1 MQKFKS
7 SLLAATV
14 VAGFVATPVAATPFT
29 PGTYAILSPGL
40 PATSVVTGTTT
51 TTTTNFDGDNAL
63 HLAGA
68 TSIQNVLVRVFNC
81 LGTPSKLGKAGA
93 GTNTTSAVTAL
104 TYGGAIALTCNNSD
118 ANVGYKAGYSGTS
131 GSTYELQPQGTD
143 ANSVAWGFAAKYIG
157 TGSGF
162 GRNSWKTFSDLF
174 IGGDQSA
181 DLGGTAV
188 KVTTDVYNPFVT
200 STTATDGSVTNNGRW
215 SHVQAAFSDS
225 PVAPSELFSDYPS
238 YVPAKA
244 GAPVQFPLFV
254 VPVAIAYSNVYGT
267 RLVGGVTTNLTFNAQ
282 FTATVPGSTTP
293 IPTLRLDSNALCG
306 IFNGD
311 ITNWNDTALTKLNKK
326 KTLGDANDP
335 FWTALGAP
343 IRLVGRMDGSGTTNI
358 FTRHLSTVCKNANL
372 YPNTA
377 HNKYTTNSDYL
388 PYDGTLSGGVDFTG
402 IRSDT
407 KYKPATTGTY
417 NVISGEYFASGA
429 ISVLSG
435 KAKATP
441 TSGYTGTGLFI
452 VANGGG
458 DVSDAIA
465 YVDNYQGGG
474 SAKIGTATTATND
487 DRSLN
492 GKIGYISADFV
503 QPSTVD
509 SHGNVV
515 AASIGYTAY
524 TGSTLSTKFVYPTA
538 ANALAA
544 LIKANGSTILP
555 PETTLDTTGAAVY
568 TAGDTRQVA
577 VGYDTTVTPAAT
589 TKGNAL
595 RSNPSA
601 WTDVLYA
608 DPANTLAQPNQGYPI
623 TGTTQFYGYTC
634 YATDGNREAIA
645 LLLGALTGQVKLD
658 AAGTHVGAKAFND
671 TAAAHLGIVDQS
683 NLAVVPLVW
692 QQAIAQTFLSNTT
705 KYPVAGKTD
714 TVDLYISAGGVNGV
728 LPLYTK
734 KKGSVPASTART
746 IANPNCTSGKGA

>member
-1 MQKFKS
+1 MQKFKF

-14 VAGFVATPVAATPFT
+14 VAGFVATPVAATTFT
-29 PGTYAILSPGL
+29 PGNYAILSPGL
-40 PATSVVTGTTT
+40 STAPVVSG
-51 TTTTNFDGDNAL
+51 TTTTNFDNDSAL

-93 GTNTTSAVTAL
+93 GTNSLAAEAPLVYNGTIV
-104 TYGGAIALTCNNSD
+104 LTCNNSD
-118 ANVGYKAGYSGTS
+118 SNVSFKTGFSGTA

-143 ANSVAWGFAAKYIG
+143 ANGVAWGFAAKYVG

-162 GRNSWKTFSDLF
+162 GRNAWKTFSDLF
-174 IGGDQSA
+174 IGGNQSA
-181 DLGGTAV
+181 DLGGTTV
-188 KVTTDVYNPFVT
+188 PVTTDVYNPFVVT
-200 STTATDGSVTNNGRW
+200 TTNIDASTTISGRW

-225 PVAPSELFSDYPS
+225 PVAPSELFSDYPT
-238 YVPAKA
+238 YVPTSA
-244 GAPVQFPLFV
+244 GAPVQLPLFV

-267 RLVGGVTTNLTFNAQ
+267 RPVNSVTTNLTFNAQ

-311 ITNWNDTALTKLNKK
+311 ITNWNDPALSKLNKK
-326 KTLGDANDP
+326 KSLGDANDP
-335 FWTALGAP
+335 YWTALGMP

-377 HNKYTTNSDYL
+377 HNKYTTNADYL
-388 PYDGTLSGGVDFTG
+388 PYDGTLSGSVDFTG
-402 IRSDT
+402 LRSDT
-407 KYKPATTGTY
+407 KYKPATSGTY
-417 NVISGEYFASGA
+417 NVISGEYFKSGA
-429 ISVLSG
+429 LNVLSG
-435 KAKATP
+435 KTKATP
-441 TSGYTGTGLFI
+441 ASGYAGTGLFI

-465 YVDNYQGGG
+465 YADGYTGGG
-474 SAKIGTATTATND
+474 KATISGATTATTD

-555 PETTLDTTGAAVY
+555 PETTLDATGAAVY

-577 VGYDTTVTPAAT
+577 IGYDTSGTTPVT
-589 TKGNAL
+589 TKGPAL

-608 DPANTLAQPNQGYPI
+608 DTANTLAQPNQGYPI

-634 YATDGNREAIA
+634 YATAGNREAIA

-658 AAGTHVGAKAFND
+658 AVGGHVGAKSFND
-671 TAAAHLGIVDQS
+671 TAAAHLGIIDQS

-714 TVDLYISAGGVNGV
+714 PVDLYISAGGVNGV

-734 KKGSVPASTART
+734 KVGKTPASTVRT
-746 IANPNCTSGKGA
+746 IANPNCTANMGA